1 MRKQQNPSKQMME
14 SLITLSNTIKTL
26 SFVAENYAEVA
37 LLRAYEKL
45 LSIKEHERL
54 SQDVQRYQT
63 IWIKLF

>member
-14 SLITLSNTIKTL
+14 SLVILSNTIKTL

-45 LSIKEHERL
+45 LSIKERERL
-54 SQDVQRYQT
+54 SQDVQRY
-63 IWIKLF
+63 LDHLD

>member
-14 SLITLSNTIKTL
+14 SLVTLSNTIKTL

-45 LSIKEHERL
+45 LSIKERERL
-54 SQDVQRYQT
+54 SQDVQRY
-63 IWIKLF
+63 LDHLD